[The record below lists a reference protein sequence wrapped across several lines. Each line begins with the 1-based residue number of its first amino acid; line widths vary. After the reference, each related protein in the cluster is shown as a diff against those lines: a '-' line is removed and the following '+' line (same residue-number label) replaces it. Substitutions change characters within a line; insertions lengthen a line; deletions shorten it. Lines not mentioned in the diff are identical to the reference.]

1 MTIFRFER
9 LLVAV
14 WLAIAVHACDSPPA
28 PRAPADS
35 LAAILQEP
43 DSRMLSGS
51 LSRFIDARKSDP
63 GRLDRELRAAG
74 FRHSDEKPG
83 CVRYAYTGER
93 NQTLL
98 VVDDTLHILIEQC
111 GSRPRTETISIRRGN
126 S

>member
-1 MTIFRFER
+1 MTISRFER

-14 WLAIAVHACDSPPA
+14 ALAITAHGCDAPPA
-28 PRAPADS
+28 PKAPANS
-35 LAAILQEP
+35 LAAILQET
-43 DSRMLSGS
+43 DSRVLSGS

-63 GRLDRELRAAG
+63 ARLDRELRAGG
-74 FRHSDEKPG
+74 FRHSTEKPG

-111 GSRPRTETISIRRGN
+111 GSRPRTETISIRRGK